1 MGQSEG
7 QEFQNKSHLEMEEFI
22 FLIGQI
28 GL

>member
-1 MGQSEG
+1 MGQGERQG
-7 QEFQNKSHLEMEEFI
+7 LQNKIHLEMEEFI

>member
-1 MGQSEG
+1 MGQGEG
-7 QEFQNKSHLEMEEFI
+7 QELQNKIHLEMEEFI